1 LSPVASA
8 HKPSVVTLTARVRR
22 TTVDWQRWRGPLLW
36 LAAVRTALSVIAIPL
51 APVLYEDHFVVLV
64 LLRPTKEVLLA
75 GGFLV
80 REGTVHPLELLLA
93 AVPLTV
99 FGVWHFYALGRAYRK
114 EIAKGKVPGL
124 GGRVLPVERISKL
137 RKVLAKRGTKIV
149 VLGRLA
155 AFPSTLV
162 AAAAGASK
170 MPSRTFMQ
178 ADGAGAM
185 LSLVEV
191 VGAGILLGSAYRSAG
206 PWITAA
212 GVAALLA
219 MLWVAGRYLRRE

>member
-1 LSPVASA
+1 MRW
-8 HKPSVVTLTARVRR
+8 K
-22 TTVDWQRWRGPLLW
+22 RWRGPLLW
-36 LAAVRTALSVIAIPL
+36 LAVVRTALSVIAIPL
-51 APVLYEDHFVVLV
+51 APLFYEHHFVVLV

-80 REGTVHPLELLLA
+80 REGTVHPLELLVA

-99 FGVWHFYALGRAYRK
+99 FGVWHFYALGRAYRR
-114 EIAKGKVPGL
+114 EIADGKVPGL
-124 GGRVLPVERISKL
+124 GGRVLPVKRIDGL
-137 RKVLAKRGTKIV
+137 RKLLAKKGTKIV

-162 AAAAGASK
+162 AAAAGTSK
-170 MPSRTFMQ
+170 LPSRQFLW
-178 ADGAGAM
+178 ADGVGAM

-191 VGAGILLGSAYRSAG
+191 VGAGMLLGSAYGSAG

-219 MLWVAGRYLRRE
+219 MLWVAGRFLRRE